1 MHYLEVPGGGGKRV
15 FPAVG
20 RVFMSKNP
28 AAVSAPLLDFIQWTW
43 SAFLHGGGAA
53 LVLIHYVVPGDGDA

>member
-20 RVFMSKNP
+20 QEFMIKNP
-28 AAVSAPLLDFIQWTW
+28 AAVFAPLLDFIQWSW
-43 SAFLHGGGAA
+43 SAFMQEGQVA
-53 LVLIHYVVPGDGDA
+53 VLIHYAVPGDGDA

>member
-1 MHYLEVPGGGGKRV
+1 MHYLEVPGGGGKCV

-20 RVFMSKNP
+20 QVSMIKNP
-28 AAVSAPLLDFIQWTW
+28 AAVFTPLLDFIQWTW

-53 LVLIHYVVPGDGDA
+53 SVLIYHEVPGDGDA